1 MEGALDSAL
10 LRLMSFIGPRILLK
24 TALLAAA
31 VFATSHALGA
41 DCVPF
46 AEARRHLGRTQC
58 VTGTVVHV
66 KEGSNGVTFLDF
78 CENYETCPFV
88 VVVFQGDLRRVGD
101 VRQLAGRAIEIK
113 GTVEEYDG
121 RAEIILR
128 HPQQLLGDSASL
140 LIPLSKDAALAPTLP
155 ADYDVERRGHY
166 SAGKFKHPKKAKAT
180 TKKKQGAPVSIEDS
194 SQP

>member
-1 MEGALDSAL
+1 MHLFG
-10 LRLMSFIGPRILLK
+10 LRFLLK
-24 TALLAAA
+24 AALLAAA
-31 VFATSHALGA
+31 VFATSHALA
-41 DCVPF
+41 TDCVHFP
-46 AEARRHLGRTQC
+46 EARRHLGKTQC

-88 VVVFQGDLRRVGD
+88 VVVFQSDLRRVGD
-101 VRQLAGRAIEIK
+101 VRRLAGRAIEIK

-166 SAGKFKHPKKAKAT
+166 SAGKLKHPKKAKTSA
-180 TKKKQGAPVSIEDS
+180 KKKQGAPVSIEDS
-194 SQP
+194 SQQ

>member
-1 MEGALDSAL
+1 MKGALDPAL
-10 LRLMSFIGPRILLK
+10 ARLMSFIGLRFLLK
-24 TALLAAA
+24 TAVLAGA
-31 VFATSHALGA
+31 VFTTSHALAA
-41 DCVPF
+41 DCVHF
-46 AEARRHLGRTQC
+46 SEARRHLGKTQC
-58 VTGTVVHV
+58 VIGTVVHV

-78 CENYETCPFV
+78 CENYETCPFT

-128 HPQQLLGDSASL
+128 HPQQLGDSASL
-140 LIPLSKDAALAPTLP
+140 LIPLSKNAALAPTLP
-155 ADYDVERRGHY
+155 GEYDVERRGHY
-166 SAGKFKHPKKAKAT
+166 SAGKLKHPKKAKAPA
-180 TKKKQGAPVSIEDS
+180 KKKQGAPVSIEDS

>member
-1 MEGALDSAL
+1 MPLLGLRFL
-10 LRLMSFIGPRILLK
+10 LRV
-24 TALLAAA
+24 ALLAAA
-31 VFATSHALGA
+31 VLATSHALAA
-41 DCVPF
+41 DCAHF
-46 AEARRHLGRTQC
+46 WEARRHLGKTQC

-66 KEGSNGVTFLDF
+66 KEGGNGVTFLDF

-101 VRQLAGRAIEIK
+101 VRQLTGRTIEIR

-140 LIPLSKDAALAPTLP
+140 LTPLSKGAALAPTLP
-155 ADYDVERRGHY
+155 AEYDVERRGHY
-166 SAGKFKHPKKAKAT
+166 SAGKFKHPKKAKAP
-180 TKKKQGAPVSIEDS
+180 KKKQGAPVSIEDP
-194 SQP
+194 SQQ